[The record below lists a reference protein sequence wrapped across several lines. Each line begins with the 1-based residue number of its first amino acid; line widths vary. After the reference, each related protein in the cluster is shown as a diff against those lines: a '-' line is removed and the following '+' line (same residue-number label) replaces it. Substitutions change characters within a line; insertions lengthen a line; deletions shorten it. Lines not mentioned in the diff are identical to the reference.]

1 MNNNVIVLIGQM
13 EIIAS
18 LMVIGF
24 FEQKIKLFDD
34 RLIDSLSAIMSK
46 LILPCMLITVIGSIS
61 REELFSSWRFFVCSV
76 AAYIVV
82 IAISKFVAIFS
93 GLKEPQRSMHAL
105 LCCFGNSGFIGIP
118 LIVSM
123 FPTSA
128 GIAAASFSLIES
140 TLYWVF
146 GPLLIKSENGGKK
159 IDIKKIVTPLTISV
173 IIGFVIVLLDFDF
186 DGFVLWD
193 IVKDV
198 GGTSKYFASI
208 YIGMNLGRMGI
219 KKVSANMRVF
229 LTAPFKLIIFPVM
242 AYIAVSKIGALSGD
256 ILTMYV
262 VLFAT
267 PAGMTLPILA
277 NISGADGDYASAGC
291 MVSTVLC
298 LFTMPFVIWLT
309 GII

>member
-1 MNNNVIVLIGQM
+1 MDNNVIVLIGQM

-24 FEQKIKLFDD
+24 MEQKLRLFNDS
-34 RLIDSLSAIMSK
+34 LIDALSAIMSK
-46 LILPCMLITVIGSIS
+46 LILPLMLLTVIGSIT
-61 REELFSSWRFFVCSV
+61 REELFSSWKFFLCSV
-76 AAYIVV
+76 VAYAV
-82 IAISKFVAIFS
+82 IIALSKFLAIFS
-93 GLKEPQRSMHAL
+93 GLEEPQRSMHAL
-105 LCCFGNSGFIGIP
+105 LCSFGNSGFIGIP

-123 FPTSA
+123 FPSTA
-128 GIAAASFSLIES
+128 GIAAASYSLIES
-140 TLYWVF
+140 SLYWIF
-146 GPLLIKSENGGKK
+146 GPLLIKSKNGRNK
-159 IDIKKIVTPLTISV
+159 IDIKKIVTPLTIS
-173 IIGFVIVLLDFDF
+173 IMAGLIIVLLDFDF
-186 DGFVLWD
+186 EGLVFWD
-193 IVKDV
+193 TMTEV

-219 KKVSANMRVF
+219 KNAVKNARALLSV
-229 LTAPFKLIIFPVM
+229 PFKLVIFPLI
-242 AYIAVSKIGALSGD
+242 AYIAVSSLGILSGD

-277 NISGADGDYASAGC
+277 NISGADGEYASAGC
-291 MVSTVLC
+291 MISTVLC